1 MRARR
6 VYGVNTVD
14 ETFGVL
20 LHFIFMWEL
29 PPWEAAPKDGRY
41 GSGEGP
47 EWVPRYRIKQ
57 VQYLHNTTSDVHQ
70 YTP

>member
-1 MRARR
+1 LCRYAGGKVAVSMRARR

-29 PPWEAAPKDGRY
+29 PSWEKPPPNNRY
-41 GSGEGP
+41 ANGAKP
-47 EWVPRYRIKQ
+47 EWRGC
-57 VQYLHNTTSDVHQ
+57 TSGKSC
-70 YTP
+70 TK